1 MNKEKAVNY
10 LEHSF
15 LSYLLK
21 DENITDISY
30 NGENVYYVSSID
42 GRKKTD
48 INLSNE
54 EAKNFIRQIA
64 NLSEKQFSYLTPV
77 LDVTIGRY
85 RINAI
90 HQSIARKNEDE
101 VLTFSIRLASTIP
114 HIYDGSGFLSK
125 PLEWLL
131 KEIIKKRNSIVIGGI
146 TGTGK
151 TELQKYFI
159 SLFKENERV
168 IVIDNVLEL
177 DSVNNNSLDLF
188 TWQIDEKNINS
199 SAENLIRNALRNN
212 PDWLILAEARGKE
225 MLDILNSSMTG
236 LPIITTLHAKSA
248 SSMIYRME
256 RMILMN
262 KESGESTSVIND
274 LNYHFHVFIYLC
286 KTELEDGQIIR
297 FVEEIIISNNN
308 GEQFSIYSSK
318 NNLKTYKKIPKTL
331 LSLLNID
338 YDSYFLNWEK
348 EIINEEK

>member
-1 MNKEKAVNY
+1 MNKDKAVNY

-21 DENITDISY
+21 DEDITDISY

-151 TELQKYFI
+151 TELQKYLI
-159 SLFKENERV
+159 SLLKENERV
-168 IVIDNVLEL
+168 IIIDNVLEL
-177 DSVNNNSLDLF
+177 DSVNNSSLDLF
-188 TWQIDEKNINS
+188 TWQIDEKNSNS
-199 SAENLIRNALRNN
+199 NAENLIKNALRNN

-225 MLDILNSSMTG
+225 MLDILNSAMTG
-236 LPIITTLHAKSA
+236 LPIITTIHAKSA
-248 SSMIYRME
+248 SSMINRME

-262 KESGESTSVIND
+262 KDSGEYTSILSD
-274 LNYHFHVFIYLC
+274 LNYHFHVFIYLS
-286 KTELEDGQIIR
+286 KIEGEEERIIR
-297 FVEEIIISNNN
+297 YVEEIIISNND
-308 GEQFSIYSSK
+308 GEQFSVYSNK
-318 NNLKTYKKIPKTL
+318 NNLKIYKKIPKTL

-338 YDSYFLNWEK
+338 SESYLLNWEK
-348 EIINEEK
+348 ELINEEK